1 MTRRSTTVD
10 FSAQKPSKCQNV
22 KCRYKETLG
31 SLHFLDHNFTMNIF
45 RAFRLLLFVALPLTA
60 DGTDFNNPPDE
71 QKSLDAKRM
80 YSLVRSTARSLCIG
94 CVKVEIVFHI
104 VGASNSNAARLW
116 TDDAIQ
122 DEVDRVNQHFSS
134 SPFQFTARAIRTA
147 RSDWGSTRIGKEAV
161 RQEITAGLRVGGI
174 DVANVF
180 VTDGTCITTGG
191 YANYPRDYGFFPPNQ
206 GSMSDY
212 IFLCATDMGIM
223 YDDVYHTILTHEL
236 GHWLGLLHT
245 FEGDSCGTSNDG
257 DGVADTPQ
265 HLESAEDDSCDA
277 VIDTCLSQP
286 GVDPVNNFMNSAV
299 CRNQFTPGQL
309 ARMYSQF
316 NAYRRQIEPCL
327 YGESAAVFEVQF
339 DSKPDQM
346 EVGCAMYD
354 GGRTHWT
361 ELKIFDSEPNVSY
374 ANQVFQKSLCLAP
387 QTMYSFS
394 IHDATESGFDSP
406 GYASLKIRGK
416 EIERLTTLDSE
427 WTATFVV
434 TESCNAGQS
443 LMVLDMAL
451 DGGEDEISWEIRT
464 TTGVVV
470 LDRAVTA
477 RYLQKAYRRIYFEK
491 CLRPG
496 AYEFT
501 VYDTGGDGMYGT
513 YQLRLGGE
521 IIKAGGGRKGFLSSE
536 TTSLNVSNR
545 MVLIACFSGSSTVTV
560 KGKGTIE
567 MRALEIGDLIHV
579 GNGVYETV
587 YSFGHYQVDSNKAL
601 LQVQTADYQMEIS
614 DDHMIYTQDRG
625 PIPAGLLVVGDYVLD
640 AQRKPV
646 KVESISPVI
655 SQGVFAPFTASGN
668 LVVGGILVSSFIAM
682 DQSPTL
688 TIGLIHVSY
697 QWLAHTFE
705 FPHRIY
711 CALHGCGGEAYDE
724 HGINTWM
731 PLGTAWWLMTQG
743 TLLKQLLLVALLL
756 VLSLFY
762 CVEQLFLLLSMLFL

>member
-1 MTRRSTTVD
+1 MKT
-10 FSAQKPSKCQNV
+10 FQ
-22 KCRYKETLG
+22 
-31 SLHFLDHNFTMNIF
+31 
-45 RAFRLLLFVALPLTA
+45 AFRLLLFFVLPLIA
-60 DGTDFNNPPDE
+60 DGTDFNNPPFE

-80 YSLVRSTARSLCIG
+80 YSRARSTARSLCIG
-94 CVKVEIVFHI
+94 CVTVDIVFHI

-116 TDDAIQ
+116 TDSAIQ
-122 DEVDRVNQHFSS
+122 GELARVNQHFASS
-134 SPFQFTARAIRTA
+134 SFRFTSRVIRTA
-147 RSDWGSTRIGKEAV
+147 RSDWGSTKITKEKV
-161 RQEITAGLRVGGI
+161 RQNITAGLRVGGV

-180 VTDGTCITTGG
+180 VTDGTCLSTGG

-212 IFLCATDMGIM
+212 IFLCATDTGIM

-245 FEGDSCGTSNDG
+245 FEGDSCGTWNDG

-277 VIDTCLSQP
+277 VIDTCPSQP
-286 GVDPVNNFMNSAV
+286 GIDPVNNFMNSAV

-316 NAYRRQIEPCL
+316 NAYRRQIDPCL
-327 YGESAAVFEVQF
+327 YGETAAIFEVRF
-339 DSKPDQM
+339 DAQPDQM
-346 EVGCAMYD
+346 EVGCAVYT
-354 GGRTHWT
+354 GGSTDWT
-361 ELKIFDSEPNVSY
+361 ELKIFASEPQVSY
-374 ANQVFQKSLCLAP
+374 ANQVFQKKLCLAP

-394 IHDATESGFDSP
+394 IHDAAANGFDSP
-406 GYASLKIRGK
+406 GYASLTIRGK
-416 EIERLTTLDSE
+416 EIERLTTLDAE

-434 TESCNAGQS
+434 TEACNAGQS
-443 LMVLDMAL
+443 LLIFDLAL

-477 RYLQKAYRRIYFEK
+477 SYLQQAYRRIYFEK
-491 CLRPG
+491 CLTPG
-496 AYEFT
+496 AYDFT
-501 VYDTGGDGMYGT
+501 VYDSGGDGMYGT
-513 YQLRLGGE
+513 YQLKLAGE
-521 IIKAGGGRKGFLSSE
+521 VIRVGGGDSGFLSSE
-536 TTSLNVSNR
+536 TTSVEVLNR
-545 MVLIACFSGSSTVTV
+545 MVLIACFSGTSTVTV

-567 MRALEIGDLIHV
+567 MHALEIGDFIHV
-579 GNGVYETV
+579 GKGVYEPV
-587 YSFGHYQVDSNKAL
+587 YSFGHHQIDSGKVL
-601 LQVQTADYQMEIS
+601 LQVQTADNQVEIS
-614 DDHMIYTQDRG
+614 DDHMVYTQDRG
-625 PIPAGLLVVGDYVLD
+625 PIPAGLLVVGDFVLD

-668 LVVGGILVSSFIAM
+668 LVVGGILVSSFVAM

-688 TIGLIHVSY
+688 TIGPIQVSY

-705 FPHRIY
+705 FPHRMY

-724 HGINTWM
+724 YGINTWM
-731 PLGTAWWLMTQG
+731 PLSTAWWLMKQG
-743 TLLKQLLLVALLL
+743 ALLKQFLLIALLS

-762 CVEQLFLLLSMLFL
+762 CVEQSFLLLSKLFL